1 MVFLRQRQS
10 MVSLAGLTVGWL
22 VWGNTAVIAA
32 PGARVEVT
40 RSVLTSANTAP
51 TTWAG
56 PGVWVVPPD
65 LPKADPQPDPKT
77 PRGDATD
84 LGPLLVP
91 VPALPRSGL
100 RGEISPRGNA
110 QGLAVP
116 QASAQTQANPS
127 DDPGGDPETQ
137 TDSPDSSPPADPE
150 LGVIQVRDP
159 LGDPELGILRLRD
172 QPSLPDSSD
181 SDKIGFLSARFSVV
195 NSDNVLLVNDV
206 GGLTGDTFYRP
217 AVTLAVYPSL
227 GPQTALIGSLDL
239 GLQRYSRQSALNYN
253 DWQARIALRQGLSP
267 RSYAQFGAT
276 YQELWRAGESRFRF
290 FDNRSLALTLGR
302 RDPLT
307 PKLNLDS
314 FYRFQWNQAQA
325 RAQPGSGLGTTDFS
339 RLSHTAGAYLG
350 YTLSPQWHTGLNYQI
365 SLTDYRGQERHDTVQ
380 QLLGQAVY
388 SLTPQV
394 RFSLYGGWT
403 FGRSSDPRLRFE
415 DAVIGITL
423 DATVP
428 LF

>member
-22 VWGNTAVIAA
+22 VWGNAAVIAA
-32 PGARVEVT
+32 PGGTIEAAQST
-40 RSVLTSANTAP
+40 LTATDSSP
-51 TTWAG
+51 ITWAG
-56 PGVWVVPPD
+56 PGVWVV
-65 LPKADPQPDPKT
+65 Q
-77 PRGDATD
+77 
-84 LGPLLVP
+84 
-91 VPALPRSGL
+91 PALPKPAPKPTRGGDLDSLTVSASAPSGSAL
-100 RGEISPRGNA
+100 GGEVSPSGHA
-110 QGLAVP
+110 QDLAAP
-116 QASAQTQANPS
+116 QASAPAQAAPS
-127 DDPGGDPETQ
+127 DDAGTDPETQ
-137 TDSPDSSPPADPE
+137 PEATDFPPADPE
-150 LGVIQVRDP
+150 LGIIQVRDP
-159 LGDPELGILRLRD
+159 QGDPELGILRVRD
-172 QPSLPDSSD
+172 QPSLPPSSE

-195 NSDNVLLVNDV
+195 NSDNVLLLVNDV
-206 GGLTGDTFYRP
+206 GALTGDTFYRP

-239 GLQRYSRQSALNYN
+239 GLQRYSGQSTLNYD

-267 RSYAQFGAT
+267 RSYVQLGAT

-307 PKLNLDS
+307 PQLTLDS

-325 RAQPGSGLGTTDFS
+325 FAQPGSGLAATDFS

-350 YTLSPQWHTGLNYQI
+350 YTLSPQWHTGVNYQL
-365 SLTDYRGQERHDTVQ
+365 SLTDYKGQDRHDTVQ

-403 FGRSSDPRLRFE
+403 FGRSSEPRLRFD